1 MFGQSV
7 LDKRFHVN
15 GMEFTVRRIEPYPR
29 EKVSERYKDVLKFQR
44 GVLVAVSHRGTLI
57 PNITLAGGVV
67 RLLEIEVDNRGT
79 CKNPKAICEAL
90 GVKEAMYPY
99 DLGKC

>member
-7 LDKRFHVN
+7 LDKRFHAN
-15 GMEFTVRRIEPYPR
+15 GVEFMVRRIEPYPR
-29 EKVSERYKDVLKFQR
+29 EKVSERYKDVLNFQR

-57 PNITLAGGVV
+57 PNITLTGGVV
-67 RLLEIEVDNRGT
+67 RLLEIEIDNLGI

-90 GVKEAMYPY
+90 GIKGAMYPY
-99 DLGKC
+99 DISEC